1 VLHTTL
7 LPESDEAVSQRLK
20 LLRTAI
26 ARQNQTQFAAR
37 LGIGV
42 ARWNMMENSGQ
53 LSKQVAFLL
62 VRNFPGLTL
71 DWLFLGNAGGLPVIL
86 QRELDAAGASIAPPT
101 DRTQRDV
108 LLLNS
113 K

>member
-1 VLHTTL
+1 MTL

-26 ARQNQTQFAAR
+26 ARQNQTQFARR
-37 LGIGV
+37 LGIGIS
-42 ARWNMMENSGQ
+42 RWSMMENGGQ

-71 DWLFLGNAGGLPVIL
+71 DWLFLGNPGGLPVIL
-86 QRELDAAGASIAPPT
+86 QRELQAATALNEPPT
-101 DRTQRDV
+101 DRMKRDV